1 MSSSQ
6 PEAMRGGAAA
16 VLDAAAPPLPA
27 VAARAGRVRRT
38 AGAGRAPYLQAAP
51 LAFVL
56 LFFLVLPLLVTA
68 AASFWDYTEFTL
80 VPDVTLRNYRE
91 MFEGCMS
98 GGSCTTLRTYLSTL
112 RLCALTLAATLP
124 LGFAVA
130 YYLAFH
136 IRSES
141 TRTALFLLCT
151 APFLTSNVIRMI
163 SWIPLLGREGVVTR
177 ALLGSGAI
185 DQPLD
190 WLLYSEFSVVLA
202 FVHLYTLFVV
212 VPVFNSLMR
221 IDRRLLEAA
230 RDAGATGRQILLH
243 VVLPLAKPGLAIG
256 AIFVG
261 TLVMGDFVT
270 VGVMGGQQI
279 ASVGKAIQNH
289 AAYLQFPAA
298 AAQSVVLLGVV
309 LLMIAALTRIVD
321 VRREL

>member
-1 MSSSQ
+1 MSSSR
-6 PEAMRGGAAA
+6 PDAAGGVAAL
-16 VLDAAAPPLPA
+16 LDAAAPPAP
-27 VAARAGRVRRT
+27 GT
-38 AGAGRAPYLQAAP
+38 AMAPPRPGATGAGMPPYLQAAP
-51 LAFVL
+51 LALVL
-56 LFFLVLPLLVTA
+56 LLFLVLPLLVTA
-68 AASFWDYTEFTL
+68 AVSLWDYTEFTL

-91 MFEGCMS
+91 MFEGCAS
-98 GGSCTTLRTYLSTL
+98 GGACATFRTYLSTF

-130 YYLAFH
+130 YFLAFH
-136 IRSES
+136 VRSDGM
-141 TRTALFLLCT
+141 RTALFLLCT

-163 SWIPLLGREGVVTR
+163 SWIPLLGREGAVNR
-177 ALLGSGAI
+177 ALLGLGAVER
-185 DQPLD
+185 PLD
-190 WLLYSEFSVVLA
+190 WLLYSEFAVVLA

-230 RDAGATGRQILLH
+230 RDAGASGRQVLSH

-279 ASVGKAIQNH
+279 ASVGKAIQTH

-309 LLMIAALTRIVD
+309 LLMIAALTRLVD

>member
-1 MSSSQ
+1 MSSSR
-6 PEAMRGGAAA
+6 PDAAGAAA
-16 VLDAAAPPLPA
+16 LGAAARPRRRRRSGTG
-27 VAARAGRVRRT
+27 AA
-38 AGAGRAPYLQAAP
+38 PFLQAAP
-51 LAFVL
+51 LALVL
-56 LFFLVLPLLVTA
+56 VLFLVLPLLVTA
-68 AASFWDYTEFTL
+68 AVSLWDYTEFTL

-91 MFEGCMS
+91 MFEGCLS
-98 GGSCTTLRTYLSTL
+98 GGACATLRTYLSTF

-130 YYLAFH
+130 YFLAFNV
-136 IRSES
+136 RSDGA
-141 TRTALFLLCT
+141 RTALFLLCT

-163 SWIPLLGREGVVTR
+163 SWIPLLGREGVVNR
-177 ALLGSGAI
+177 ALLGLGAV
-185 DQPLD
+185 DRPLD

-221 IDRRLLEAA
+221 IDRRLIEAA
-230 RDAGATGRQILLH
+230 RDAGASGRQVLLH
-243 VVLPLAKPGLAIG
+243 VVLPLCKPGLAIG
-256 AIFVG
+256 AIFVI

-279 ASVGKAIQNH
+279 ASVGKAIQTH

-298 AAQSVVLLGVV
+298 AAQSVVLLAVV
-309 LLMIAALTRIVD
+309 LLTVAALTRLVD